1 MADSKLNIRQ
11 RILAV
16 LAGCGAVGK
25 DRKAPAAAGGYA
37 FSGIDD
43 VIEHLRPHLI
53 EHGVVIVPTVIES
66 SMDIREGRNGKPTA
80 IERQTVEVSFQNAD
94 QPDDAF
100 SVQVVGM
107 AIGSGDKNPGIA
119 YSYALK
125 TALLAVFNLR
135 GQPDAEN
142 GAGDQLP
149 RTGSSQHPTRVPP
162 PAEENPPPAREQ
174 RQSSRPAE
182 PPREQPKEDMKA
194 APGQINAMTALR
206 NDPRATEIMH
216 KGVSIA
222 GHLVPLIKDGCTFIK
237 ASEMIHWVQRKFKE
251 HAAQQKGEAA

>member
-135 GQPDAEN
+135 GQPDAED
-142 GAGDQLP
+142 GAGQLP
-149 RTGSSQHPTRVPP
+149 ANGR
-162 PAEENPPPAREQ
+162 PPAREE
-174 RQSSRPAE
+174 RQADRPRRASRE
-182 PPREQPKEDMKA
+182 PEPTSDGGGKA
-194 APGQINAMTALR
+194 SPGQINAMTALK
-206 NDPRATEIMH
+206 NDPRAQAIYYKDVT
-216 KGVSIA
+216 VA
-222 GHLVPLIKDGCTFIK
+222 GHLAPLIVEGCTFED
-237 ASEMIHWVQRKFKE
+237 ASKTIHWVQRKFKE